1 MSLAV
6 KIILLVC
13 VLISFFLNLV
23 QIINNKKNGRKNSIL
38 LLVAEGLFFV
48 NIVLYII
55 LLVI

>member
-13 VLISFFLNLV
+13 VLTAFFLNLA

-38 LLVAEGLFFV
+38 FLIAEGLFFV

-55 LLVI
+55 LLVV

>member
-13 VLISFFLNLV
+13 VLIAFFLNLA

>member
-13 VLISFFLNLV
+13 VLIAFFLNLA
-23 QIINNKKNGRKNSIL
+23 QIINNKKNCIKNSIL
-38 LLVAEGLFFV
+38 LLIAEGLFFV

-55 LLVI
+55 LLVV

>member
-13 VLISFFLNLV
+13 VLIAFFLNLA

-38 LLVAEGLFFV
+38 LLIAEGLFFV

-55 LLVI
+55 LLVV